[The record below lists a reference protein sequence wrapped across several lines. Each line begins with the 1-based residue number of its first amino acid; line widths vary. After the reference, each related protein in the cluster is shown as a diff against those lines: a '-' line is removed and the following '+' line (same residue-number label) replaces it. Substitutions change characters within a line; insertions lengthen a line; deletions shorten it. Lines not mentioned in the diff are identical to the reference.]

1 MIVINDALPV
11 FGVTIAKLKL
21 TILKE
26 SKLEV
31 QASSS
36 YFNAEVGS
44 WEPTIEPFNFI
55 VKF

>member
-21 TILKE
+21 TTLKE

-31 QASSS
+31 
-36 YFNAEVGS
+36 
-44 WEPTIEPFNFI
+44 
-55 VKF
+55 